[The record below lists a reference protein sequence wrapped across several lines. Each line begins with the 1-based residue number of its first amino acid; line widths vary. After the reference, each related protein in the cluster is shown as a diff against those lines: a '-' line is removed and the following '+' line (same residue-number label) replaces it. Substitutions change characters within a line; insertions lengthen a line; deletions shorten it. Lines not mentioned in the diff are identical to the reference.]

1 MMKYNYTIVLG
12 LALLFSSC
20 ANEKDKETPKQNPVH
35 SEHDH
40 GTEESIELNDGEKWV
55 VVDEMM
61 GHIKNMGTDIKQF
74 EVQTNGDYN
83 DLAVKL
89 EGNLDLLTSSCT
101 MTGKA
106 HDELHKWLLPYIDLV
121 KELST
126 AENDTE
132 AEQAYKEIQS
142 SFETFNTYFK

>member
-1 MMKYNYTIVLG
+1 MKYNYTIVLG

-20 ANEKDKETPKQNPVH
+20 ANEKDKEIPKPSPVNN
-35 SEHDH
+35 EHDH
-40 GTEESIELNDGEKWV
+40 GAEESIELNDGEKWL

-61 GHIKNMGTDIKQF
+61 GHIKNMETDIKQF
-74 EVQTNGDYN
+74 EAQTNSDYN
-83 DLAVKL
+83 DLAAKL
-89 EGNLDLLTSSCT
+89 EVNLDLLTSSCT

-121 KELST
+121 GEFSA
-126 AENDTE
+126 AENGDESKQT
-132 AEQAYKEIQS
+132 YKEIQS

>member
-1 MMKYNYTIVLG
+1 M
-12 LALLFSSC
+12 
-20 ANEKDKETPKQNPVH
+20 E
-35 SEHDH
+35 
-40 GTEESIELNDGEKWV
+40 
-55 VVDEMM
+55 
-61 GHIKNMGTDIKQF
+61 TDIKQF

-89 EGNLDLLTSSCT
+89 QGNLDLLTSSCT